1 MIDKNIFRKTEAILY
16 SYPQLEAEIR
26 CLELEINNIKNNYE
40 GCGAIG
46 YEERTQATNKFN
58 SAVENEVINKEKEI
72 SALEVWSKIWNFDK
86 ESQTGINLK
95 IAIAT
100 ALEFASPVNTWL
112 TNKPLDSISRYNSFK
127 DANKEGILFPCF
139 KDLSIKDLRNVVN
152 AKITD
157 DTYR

>member
-58 SAVENEVINKEKEI
+58 SSVENEILNKEKEI
-72 SALEVWSKIWNFDK
+72 KILSKKLNNKKTLKDQIDSTVERMNDSERKLIEFKYTNRNTLSWNQVASILGFNVDYVRKEIRQDAITKLGKTIFIDK
-86 ESQTGINLK
+86 CKQEKFI
-95 IAIAT
+95 I
-100 ALEFASPVNTWL
+100 
-112 TNKPLDSISRYNSFK
+112 
-127 DANKEGILFPCF
+127 
-139 KDLSIKDLRNVVN
+139 
-152 AKITD
+152 
-157 DTYR
+157 

>member
-72 SALEVWSKIWNFDK
+72 
-86 ESQTGINLK
+86 
-95 IAIAT
+95 
-100 ALEFASPVNTWL
+100 
-112 TNKPLDSISRYNSFK
+112 RR
-127 DANKEGILFPCF
+127 
-139 KDLSIKDLRNVVN
+139 LSIELNNKKTLKDQIDSTVERMNDSERKLIEFKYTNRNTLSWNQVASILGFNVDYVRKEIRQD
-152 AKITD
+152 AITKLGKTIFID
-157 DTYR
+157 RCKQEKFRI

>member
-58 SAVENEVINKEKEI
+58 SSVENEILNKEKEI
-72 SALEVWSKIWNFDK
+72 KILSKKLNNKKTLKDQIDSTVERMNDNERRLIEFKYTNRNTLSWNQVASILGFNVDYVRK
-86 ESQTGINLK
+86 EMRQD
-95 IAIAT
+95 AIT
-100 ALEFASPVNTWL
+100 KLGKTIFIDRCKQEKFR
-112 TNKPLDSISRYNSFK
+112 I
-127 DANKEGILFPCF
+127 
-139 KDLSIKDLRNVVN
+139 
-152 AKITD
+152 
-157 DTYR
+157 